1 LHFFITGAYYLG
13 CIGQIYSKGG
23 TMASEN
29 QLRHIVTLTDLAS
42 YRQAAEALGLTHSAL
57 SQTVSRM
64 EARYGVKLFERV
76 GRRTVPTAYGAVLVE
91 AARQSLE
98 AMSAANH
105 EIELMQSVESG
116 RLCIGADPAISQ
128 AMLGTALT
136 LAGRA
141 HPGFTFVVK
150 TVSWRQRNQALLDH
164 EVDIWLGPDEQE
176 DHPDLA
182 FDRHP
187 FPYPV
192 ALCRANHPALERH
205 QAGLSLKE
213 MAAYR
218 IIGMDLP
225 KSFHAPFE
233 PVAKALNA
241 LDLSPGE
248 TKNQYVVAQDPHLIL
263 SLLFMEE
270 VIALVP
276 ATLGSYFVRDGEL
289 AILPV
294 KELKSSSKRLPACV
308 AWRKERSPSPAAEV
322 LRGTITEAFKG
333 LNAGGADPWG
343 DVFPRPSRVAASG
356 RQGS

>member
-1 LHFFITGAYYLG
+1 
-13 CIGQIYSKGG
+13 
-23 TMASEN
+23 MASEN

-64 EARYGVKLFERV
+64 EGRYGVKLFERV